1 MSAVPNPDPTL
12 EAALTYA
19 ARGWRVLPIKPGTK
33 RPPIQAWQ
41 DAATTDTTT
50 ITSWYT
56 HLYRGHGVGIATG
69 AASGVWV
76 LDVDDWEAF
85 VALEQANGH
94 MPDTYAVTTGS
105 GGIHYLSLIHI

>member
-41 DAATTDTTT
+41 DA
-50 ITSWYT
+50 
-56 HLYRGHGVGIATG
+56 
-69 AASGVWV
+69 
-76 LDVDDWEAF
+76 
-85 VALEQANGH
+85 
-94 MPDTYAVTTGS
+94 
-105 GGIHYLSLIHI
+105 